1 MKKRMLLLSMCLMLA
16 VIPGCGKSG
25 KQQEA
30 SVKASQSDAKEQ
42 KSQDM
47 KGSEESAS
55 SEEIPANQ
63 NLLTGVLDLTEG
75 AIGKRPVAVMVNNVD
90 PAMPQYGV
98 GKADIIFEIP
108 VEGDATRFMAL

>member
-47 KGSEESAS
+47 KGSEAVSYTH
-55 SEEIPANQ
+55 
-63 NLLTGVLDLTEG
+63 LTLPTKLEV
-75 AIGKRPVAVMVNNVD
+75 
-90 PAMPQYGV
+90 
-98 GKADIIFEIP
+98 
-108 VEGDATRFMAL
+108 

>member
-42 KSQDM
+42 KSQDT

-55 SEEIPANQ
+55 
-63 NLLTGVLDLTEG
+63 
-75 AIGKRPVAVMVNNVD
+75 
-90 PAMPQYGV
+90 
-98 GKADIIFEIP
+98 
-108 VEGDATRFMAL
+108 

>member
-25 KQQEA
+25 KQQEE
-30 SVKASQSDAKEQ
+30 SVKAGQSDAKEQ
-42 KSQDM
+42 KSEDT

-98 GKADIIFEIP
+98 GKADIIDRKS
-108 VEGDATRFMAL
+108 VV

>member
-47 KGSEESAS
+47 KGSEERAS

-63 NLLTGVLDLTEG
+63 NLRSFGSDRGCDRETSSGSHG
-75 AIGKRPVAVMVNNVD
+75 
-90 PAMPQYGV
+90 Q
-98 GKADIIFEIP
+98 
-108 VEGDATRFMAL
+108 

>member
-47 KGSEESAS
+47 KGSEERAS
-55 SEEIPANQ
+55 SKEIPANQ
-63 NLLTGVLDLTEG
+63 NLLTGVLDLTEVRSG
-75 AIGKRPVAVMVNNVD
+75 NVQWQSWSITWIRRAAVWGRKGR
-90 PAMPQYGV
+90 YY
-98 GKADIIFEIP
+98 F
-108 VEGDATRFMAL
+108 

>member
-47 KGSEESAS
+47 KGSEERAS
-55 SEEIPANQ
+55 SKEIPANQ

-90 PAMPQYGV
+90 PAMPSL
-98 GKADIIFEIP
+98 ESSS
-108 VEGDATRFMAL
+108 